1 MKHIKVYFLLLA
13 GLLASV
19 TSCKDDSIV
28 IVPEWE
34 SGIHGLTAFNDDSDD
49 VNFIKGDPSVELAF
63 DIMWNSIDHKNTVE
77 KIDVFILFNETYVD
91 QDGNPKTAK
100 HGGDDGALYMTFEGG
115 EVPADKTPT
124 SFGVSQDDVFTLYGG
139 ATFDYYGTGT
149 PLPVWGAGSIRD
161 DRNTDAFKFVDGD
174 AFQMRWEFTTADG
187 RVFSKWSP
195 SVCNEFP
202 GANCVVNWAA
212 VCSQVIAAPAGD
224 WTIAMTDTYGD
235 GWNGAAIKVIVDGV
249 GTNYTIANGSSNTEI
264 VTVPG
269 GTTTLQF
276 EFVSG
281 DWDSEVIFTI
291 TSPNANVVA
300 KGGPSPPVGILTLD
314 LCKENG

>member
-1 MKHIKVYFLLLA
+1 
-13 GLLASV
+13 
-19 TSCKDDSIV
+19 
-28 IVPEWE
+28 
-34 SGIHGLTAFNDDSDD
+34 
-49 VNFIKGDPSVELAF
+49 
-63 DIMWNSIDHKNTVE
+63 
-77 KIDVFILFNETYVD
+77 
-91 QDGNPKTAK
+91 
-100 HGGDDGALYMTFEGG
+100 
-115 EVPADKTPT
+115 
-124 SFGVSQDDVFTLYGG
+124 
-139 ATFDYYGTGT
+139 
-149 PLPVWGAGSIRD
+149 
-161 DRNTDAFKFVDGD
+161 
-174 AFQMRWEFTTADG
+174 
-187 RVFSKWSP
+187 
-195 SVCNEFP
+195 
-202 GANCVVNWAA
+202 VNWAA
-212 VCSQVIAAPAGD
+212 VCSLVIAAPAGD